1 MTTTKS
7 AANMRIKGLRIS
19 SELSLVRLRQTPR
32 SKRLLP
38 DFCHLLAA
46 SRINMPFLATE
57 SRAGGIQVT
66 CCVDASHHALVKQ
79 LVDADPLLPGRVS
92 YTPGVGLLTLYP
104 HQSSLKLL
112 GLSLS
117 ALTGAGL
124 RVFALGSSIG
134 ALTYVLDYA
143 WMDKAAAVL
152 QSFFKLDENHAPFRA
167 EFVVAQGTQVRSGD
181 PE

>member
-1 MTTTKS
+1 
-7 AANMRIKGLRIS
+7 MRIKGLKIS
-19 SELSLVRLRQTPR
+19 AELSLVRLRQTPP

-38 DFCHLLAA
+38 AFCHILAA
-46 SRINMPFLATE
+46 NQINMPFLSTV
-57 SRAGGIQVT
+57 SRAEGIQVT

-79 LVDADPLLPGRVS
+79 LVDADPLLPGHVS

-104 HQSSLKLL
+104 HQSSLKFL

-117 ALTGAGL
+117 ALTRTDL

-143 WMDKAAAVL
+143 RMDKAATVL